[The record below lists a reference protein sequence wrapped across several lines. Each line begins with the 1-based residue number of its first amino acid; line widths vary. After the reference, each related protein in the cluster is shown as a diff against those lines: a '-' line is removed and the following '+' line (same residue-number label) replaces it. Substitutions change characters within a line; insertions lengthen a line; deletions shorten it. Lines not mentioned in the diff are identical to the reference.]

1 MSVILFTVNNNMEE
15 IPISIPNP
23 NPNPIEELEQEEIPQ
38 ITFFKRLSL
47 FIVLYRKSFVLFL
60 CPILFSPLV
69 IIGSS
74 PASWCLYLICI
85 MVILWVTEALA
96 VAITSLVPI
105 IVFPLLD
112 ILSTKDCGAAFISD
126 ISITLLGTYIFGQA
140 LEYCMLD
147 QRMALKILKFF
158 GCQPSRLHTVLVI
171 TTFLASAWI
180 INMYIVAIMCPIVR
194 AILKELEVHGL
205 CREFEEGHDENN
217 PRPSKTALGFYMGV
231 TFAAIFGG
239 CSTFIGTGANEVM
252 VVVYKELFF
261 KEISF
266 FAFMGYAFPVML
278 LLVTLSTVY
287 VQWLYLGLF
296 QRKDSAGRVDCV
308 YTKEMLQQTE
318 QSVREH
324 DQNLTPM
331 AFHEK
336 LVIWLFVI
344 MGVLLLTRSPGFYR
358 GWNYWIFDKSVG
370 GRN

>member
-1 MSVILFTVNNNMEE
+1 MEE
-15 IPISIPNP
+15 NP
-23 NPNPIEELEQEEIPQ
+23 NPNPIPIEDEEQSPQ
-38 ITFFKRLSL
+38 ISFFKRLSL
-47 FIVLYRKSFVLFL
+47 FIILYRKSFVVVL
-60 CPILFSPLV
+60 CPILLSPLV
-69 IIGSS
+69 ILGNG
-74 PASWCLYLICI
+74 PASWCLYLICV
-85 MVILWVTEALA
+85 MVVLWVTEALA

-105 IVFPLLD
+105 IVFPLLE
-112 ILSTKDCGAAFISD
+112 IMSTKDCGGAFISNY
-126 ISITLLGTYIFGQA
+126 SITLLGTYVFGQA

-147 QRMALKILKFF
+147 QRMALKILKFV
-158 GCQPSRLHTVLVI
+158 GCQPIRLHVILVV

-205 CREFEEGHDENN
+205 CRRFEEGHDENN

-239 CSTFIGTGANEVM
+239 CSTFIGTGAMEVM

-261 KEISF
+261 KEIPF

-278 LLVTLSTVY
+278 LLAILSTLY
-287 VQWLYLGLF
+287 VQWMFLGLF
-296 QRKDSAGRVDCV
+296 QRKDLAGRLDCV
-308 YTKEMLQQTE
+308 YTEEMLQRTE

-324 DQNLTPM
+324 DQNLEPM

-336 LVIWLFVI
+336 LVICLFVI

-358 GWNYWIFDKSVG
+358 GWNYWIFDKLVESG
-370 GRN
+370 GRERKTNA